1 MLYLQDTDHLIVYP
15 VMKTHME
22 NDLFFAYIG
31 VQAHYGMT
39 GQDLLDVCLEAW
51 QADKSQD
58 YRLLLIRENEETEI
72 PLDKGIREFGLR
84 NGDPLQIVG
93 AA

>member
-1 MLYLQDTDHLIVYP
+1 MLYLQDANHLIVYP
-15 VMKTHME
+15 VLKTHME

-31 VQAHYGMT
+31 VQANYSMT
-39 GQDLLDVCLEAW
+39 GQDLLAVCLEAW
-51 QADKSQD
+51 QADRSKD
-58 YRLLLIRENEETEI
+58 YRLLLIRENEEIDI
-72 PLDKGIREFGLR
+72 PLNQNIKEAGLR